1 MKTKLIIFTIS
12 LFVSTAVHTE
22 AQQPAIDK
30 TSPPDLAVKVEN
42 LTCFKSLRCIQKEN
56 LFAKINLDIFKNGNG
71 RYDGYTIE
79 GSAENEE
86 LFAQYD
92 HRGDLIRSNVI
103 QRNIPL
109 SKEIRIQLINEE
121 FNSWNMIGNER
132 LIKNFDN
139 KSIEYKL
146 ILQKEDEIRVVYF
159 DYKGQNK
166 NKLT

>member
-1 MKTKLIIFTIS
+1 MKTKLILLTIS
-12 LFVSTAVHTE
+12 LFASAAVQAE

-30 TSPPDLAVKVEN
+30 TSPTNLTVKVEN
-42 LTCFKSLRCIQKEN
+42 LTCFKSLRCIQEEN
-56 LFAKINLDIFKNGNG
+56 LFFKINLDIFKNGNG
-71 RYDGYTIE
+71 RYYGYTIE
-79 GSAENEE
+79 GSTKNEE

-92 HRGDLIRSNVI
+92 HRGDLIRSNVV

-109 SKEIRIQLINEE
+109 SREILIQLINEE
-121 FNSWNMIGNER
+121 FNSWSMIGNER
-132 LIKNFDN
+132 VIKNFDN

-166 NKLT
+166 NRLT